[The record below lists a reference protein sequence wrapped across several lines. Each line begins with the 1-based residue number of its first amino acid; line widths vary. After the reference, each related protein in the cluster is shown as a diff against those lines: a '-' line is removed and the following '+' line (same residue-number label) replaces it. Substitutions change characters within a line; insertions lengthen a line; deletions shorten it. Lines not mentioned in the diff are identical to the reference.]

1 LNVISSDF
9 IFFKIVSRSKK
20 LGLIFVSDLSTLKK
34 NIMIDNL
41 KKFLNEEQDPKAIEK
56 ITSKLN
62 DLLMKNEEIG
72 YIAVQKK
79 PAITVFPD
87 SIVVTNKRIIICQ
100 PKNMGLSMNFTDFT
114 WDEIEGTFMKE
125 NILGSEFSFS
135 TKTQIQ
141 VSIDYIPK
149 IQARKIST
157 YAKEQLDLL
166 RNPIVNPLVSEEETK
181 IPEFIPEE
189 IEEVETEEVINY
201 AEIMPTVSNYAE
213 TIEENTSTSTEKLL
227 SELTQDELFAKLQN
241 YKKLLDNGLILQGEY
256 DAYKKEILSY
266 M

>member
-1 LNVISSDF
+1 
-9 IFFKIVSRSKK
+9 
-20 LGLIFVSDLSTLKK
+20 
-34 NIMIDNL
+34 MIDNL

-87 SIVVTNKRIIICQ
+87 SIVMTNKRIIICQ

-114 WDEIEGTFMKE
+114 WDEIEGTFVKE

-149 IQARKIST
+149 IQARKIFT
-157 YAKEQLDLL
+157 FAKEQLDLL
-166 RNPIVNPLVSEEETK
+166 KNPVVADEVK
-181 IPEFIPEE
+181 IQVPGFSKED
-189 IEEVETEEVINY
+189 IEEVETEEIVNY
-201 AEIMPTVSNYAE
+201 AEIMPAVSNFAAP
-213 TIEENTSTSTEKLL
+213 TTENTPTSTAQL
-227 SELTQDELFAKLQN
+227 SSGLTQDELFAKLQN

-256 DAYKKEILSY
+256 DAFKKEILSL

>member
-1 LNVISSDF
+1 MKDQI
-9 IFFKIVSRSKK
+9 
-20 LGLIFVSDLSTLKK
+20 
-34 NIMIDNL
+34 

-72 YIAVQKK
+72 YIGVQKK

-87 SIVVTNKRIIICQ
+87 SIVLTNKRIIICQ
-100 PKNMGLSMNFTDFT
+100 PKNLGLSMDFVDYT
-114 WDEIEGTFMKE
+114 WDQIEGTFVKE

-135 TKTQIQ
+135 TKTDMT

-149 IQARKIST
+149 TQARKIFT
-157 YAKEQLDLL
+157 YAKEQLDILKTGSVQS
-166 RNPIVNPLVSEEETK
+166 NAAITEESA
-181 IPEFIPEE
+181 EE
-189 IEEVETEEVINY
+189 IEEIETEEVTHY
-201 AEIMPTVSNYAE
+201 AEIMPAVSHYTEPIQEDTAAS
-213 TIEENTSTSTEKLL
+213 IEKPT

-256 DAYKKEILSY
+256 DAFKKEILSL

>member
-1 LNVISSDF
+1 MKDQI
-9 IFFKIVSRSKK
+9 
-20 LGLIFVSDLSTLKK
+20 
-34 NIMIDNL
+34 

-87 SIVVTNKRIIICQ
+87 SVVVTNKRIIICQ
-100 PKNMGLSMNFTDFT
+100 PKNLGLSMNFTDYT
-114 WDEIEGTFMKE
+114 WDEIEGTFVKE

-141 VSIDYIPK
+141 TSIDYIPK
-149 IQARKIST
+149 IQARKIFT
-157 YAKEQLDLL
+157 YAKEQLDVLK
-166 RNPIVNPLVSEEETK
+166 NPTTNNSESDEVKTQF
-181 IPEFIPEE
+181 PEFSQEQVEE
-189 IEEVETEEVINY
+189 METEEVVSY
-201 AEIMPTVSNYAE
+201 AEIIPTTSNYAD
-213 TIEENTSTSTEKLL
+213 TIIENQDAKGEKKLNEL
-227 SELTQDELFAKLQN
+227 SQDELFEKLQN

-256 DAYKKEILSY
+256 DAFKKEILSY